1 MEVIMGLDMYAWGV
15 DAELADRFLESKMEP
30 NFKPDELH
38 YWRKH
43 HDLHGWMES
52 RYYAG
57 GGAAKSFNCVKLRLT
72 LEMLDDLERDIKAK
86 RLPATEG
93 FFFGNNP
100 PDEES
105 NFDDL
110 NFIAKARTYINGG
123 GAVFYDSWW

>member
-1 MEVIMGLDMYAWGV
+1 MGLDMYAWGV

-43 HDLHGWMES
+43 HDLHGWMEN

-57 GGAAKSFNCVKLRLT
+57 GGAAESFNCVKLRLT

-110 NFIAKARTYINGG
+110 NFIAKARTFINGG